1 MFNIFIQGQLH
12 SPELRVLKLECSLLH
27 WFLVS
32 SKIPSKGTF
41 LPIMCLV
48 LGTGT
53 QGSALLLK
61 SNWKWLKNMLD
72 KKLYGFPASRKLMT
86 GWNQ

>member
-1 MFNIFIQGQLH
+1 M
-12 SPELRVLKLECSLLH
+12 KLEYSFLH

-32 SKIPSKGTF
+32 SKIPFKGTF

-48 LGTGT
+48 HGTGT

-72 KKLYGFPASRKLMT
+72 KKLHGGSVSRKLIT